1 MDRNFDQA
9 IKPLRKVIINGVRLR
24 IVRGDLTESP
34 TDAIV
39 NAANSRLQHGGGVAG
54 AIVRRGGRVIQD
66 ESNKIGFVPVGK
78 AAVTGG
84 GALKARFV
92 IHAVG
97 PMWGEGDE
105 HAKLRSAVNST
116 LKLAGERG
124 FESLAIP
131 AISAGIFGFPKA
143 ECAHIIVDE
152 IVSFIRSER
161 TSLKEVDICLTDEE
175 IIASFEKELEKIGLE
190 P

>member
-1 MDRNFDQA
+1 METLKEVT
-9 IKPLRKVIINGVRLR
+9 IKGVRFR
-24 IVRGDLTESP
+24 IVRGDLTESE

-54 AIVRRGGRVIQD
+54 AIVRKGGRVIQD

-78 AAVTGG
+78 AAVTGA
-84 GALKARFV
+84 GALKARYV

-105 HAKLRSAVNST
+105 QRKLRSAVRST
-116 LKLAGERG
+116 LELATKQRLT
-124 FESLAIP
+124 SLAMP

-152 IVSFIRSER
+152 INSFLASEE
-161 TSLKEVDICLTDEE
+161 TSLKEIIICLMDPE
-175 IIASFEKELEKIGLE
+175 IIKFFEKELENRG
-190 P
+190 